1 MDRKIIMCDYC
12 KPPAYDSIDDDFPA
26 KEIEA
31 CDENVGEPILPVKLH
46 YIGDKLFI
54 VRMAFEYGYAKAET
68 ELAEEYCN
76 QLCSDLAEIFTDFS
90 LTDSGRQKLMRTLK
104 ALFGISGNLFEF
116 NYCPICGR
124 SLEGDK

>member
-31 CDENVGEPILPVKLH
+31 CDENAGEPILPVKLH
-46 YIGDKLFI
+46 YIGDKLFS

-68 ELAEEYCN
+68 EQAEEYCN

-90 LTDSGRQKLMRTLK
+90 LTDSVRQKLMKTLK
-104 ALFGISGNLFEF
+104 ARFGISGNLFEF